1 MNINR
6 GGYIFNRVYPGEPD
20 ITTVNQINEKLKKKD
35 YAFTGTFLNI
45 LEKYYLVNNYVAFNN
60 LIKQTFSCTSFVI
73 VNNENYVIYNYSEEN
88 PDKKVLKFDDSM
100 RVVVANVNINDI
112 IFDNEFAPFN
122 YISDINDAKY
132 TDVEKII
139 KLEYFDSKIFAA
151 TDLIKLVIDQEET
164 KKITKDLYGALGTLS
179 KIDNV
184 INDLISSES
193 IRLFVDLLYDPKI
206 HTDIVKIYNVIRYKN
221 QNNFDN
227 FKSAYYTN
235 HEDYVKNIKKKIKEL
250 DVDYENIQF
259 NDIFNTGDALDKICL
274 AVLNKLKTNYT
285 KISML
290 SAIKKPIE
298 LRKNDKMY
306 IKQLTQTITKN
317 ISTSLNKNVE
327 KLITQNISNPELIYS
342 MQCDKLSVNCKN
354 VLNTEKL
361 VTDLKEDIDKNLESA
376 IKHMRTDFT
385 DNIQNQTEEI
395 KKPLV
400 AYFLETVIDAVDYLM
415 RIKFVNIYCESYNLG
430 NIILYNYI
438 DTYLLSQPQFVN
450 KMFILKTLGINLYKE
465 GDDPKERKIFS
476 TVDFET
482 YTGDNAGS
490 NGDCLEITILDF
502 LRLILSDKNG
512 NIDQQKIKILKND
525 DMRNF
530 FMGSRTRYA
539 MRSHIDAYKNIIN
552 IAKNVIPQF
561 TYKSGYD
568 FEPTKVTFNA
578 CGINLFVFIYYFVN
592 NNIPETFDN
601 QFIETFFTELITQ
614 NGYKTITINFKNA
627 SSTGIPFI
635 NIDNK
640 YNFGMPTRCGGSAHA
655 LCSIVRENIF
665 RIIPSD
671 NYMANSFFNIIKSE
685 SVVNLSP
692 YMKYIALLIYVNSK
706 VSAAKLDDI
715 FDKKFTSYILQNKY
729 IDFFNLFFSNTGM
742 TFLCQL
748 KIRRKTFEEDE
759 TVKDLLIRLSD
770 FLTEVLKKSSQKITF
785 VKIFPD
791 SDYDI
796 SISQAL
802 LTPLNSFLKY
812 IKGNKDF
819 VVATLNNNITYSA
832 SLTNSKYYKLLSF
845 DNNQFIINNYNSEG
859 ISISD
864 IKSIVNIID
873 PSITVNETL
882 SINKFDLQKLYL
894 EQIVNKL
901 NDPSYDKMEL
911 LDSVIIYTGFLY
923 DKYIDVEGNKFVVSS
938 VPIKFD
944 CGTMIG
950 VFSAFSQLV
959 EKYRGSY
966 DSTNIEI
973 NKIVKKYVN
982 SKYFTIKDNNVSSI
996 DIYTYVSTIQWLKA
1010 LVEFLNMSDQNIQN
1024 IYDKNYLTTIIK
1036 QGDKYIIDPNI
1047 SIYYDTKIN
1056 INSQSQ
1062 IKSGGSIRSNL
1073 DDKYY
1078 YKYMKYK
1085 AKYMNNNKNI
1095 KN

>member
-1 MNINR
+1 MNINE
-6 GGYIFNRVYPGEPD
+6 GGYIFNRIYPGEPD
-20 ITTVNQINEKLKKKD
+20 ITTVNQINDKLKKND
-35 YAFTGTFLNI
+35 YTFTGKFLNI
-45 LEKYYLVNNYVAFNN
+45 LEKYYLVNDYTAFDN

-73 VNNENYVIYNYSEEN
+73 INNENYVIYNHSEKN
-88 PDKKVLKFDDSM
+88 PEKTVLKFDDNM
-100 RVVVANVNINDI
+100 RVISANVNINDI

-122 YISDINDAKY
+122 YISDINGAEY
-132 TDVEKII
+132 TDVEKLI

-184 INDLISSES
+184 INDLISSSS

-206 HTDIVKIYNVIRYKN
+206 HADVVKIYNVIRYKN

-250 DVDYENIQF
+250 NVDYENIQF
-259 NDIFNTGDALDKICL
+259 NDIFNAGDPLDKICL
-274 AVLNKLKTNYT
+274 AVLNKLKVNYT
-285 KISML
+285 KMSML

-298 LRKNDKMY
+298 LRKNDKVY

-327 KLITQNISNPELIYS
+327 KLITQNISNPELVYS

-361 VTDLKEDIDKNLESA
+361 ITDLKDDIDKNLESA

-385 DNIQNQTEEI
+385 DNIQNQAEEI

-438 DTYLLSQPQFVN
+438 DTYLLSSPQFVN
-450 KMFILKTLGINLYKE
+450 KMFILKTLGINLYKQ

-476 TVDFET
+476 TIDFET

-502 LRLILSDKNG
+502 MRLILSDKNG
-512 NIDQQKIKILKND
+512 NIDQEKIKILKNAD
-525 DMRNF
+525 IHNF

-539 MRSHIDAYKNIIN
+539 IRSHIDEYKNIIN
-552 IAKNVIPQF
+552 IAKNIIPEF
-561 TYKSGYD
+561 SYKAAYS
-568 FEPTKVTFNA
+568 EQTKVSLSA
-578 CGINLFVFIYYFVN
+578 CGINLFIFIYYFVN
-592 NNIPETFDN
+592 NKIPETFDD
-601 QFIETFFTELITQ
+601 QFIKTFFSELITQ
-614 NGYKTITINFKNA
+614 NGFETITFNFENA
-627 SSTGIPFI
+627 SASGIPFI
-635 NIDNK
+635 SINNK
-640 YNFGMPTRCGGSAHA
+640 YNFGMPARCGGSSHA
-655 LCSIVRENIF
+655 LCSIIRENIF
-665 RIIPSD
+665 RNIPSD
-671 NYMANSFFNIIKSE
+671 NYMANSFFNIIKSAA
-685 SVVNLSP
+685 VVNMSP
-692 YMKYIALLIYVNSK
+692 YMKYIALLIYINSK
-706 VSAAKLDDI
+706 VSATKLDDI
-715 FDKKFTSYILQNKY
+715 FDKKFTTYILQNKY

-748 KIRRKTFEEDE
+748 KIKRKTFEEDE
-759 TVKDLLIRLSD
+759 TVTELLTKLSD

-796 SISQAL
+796 SISRAL
-802 LTPLNSFLKY
+802 LAPLNSYMKY

-819 VVATLNNNITYSA
+819 VVNTFNNNITYKA
-832 SLTNSKYYKLLSF
+832 STTNSKYYKLLSF
-845 DNNQFIINNYNSEG
+845 DNNQFVINDYNSG
-859 ISISD
+859 ASISD
-864 IKSIVNIID
+864 IKSIANIID

-882 SINKFDLQKLYL
+882 SLNKFDLQKLYI

-901 NDPSYDKMEL
+901 NDPSYEKMEL
-911 LDSVIIYTGFLY
+911 LDTVIIYSGYMY
-923 DKYIDVEGNKFVVSS
+923 DKYIDVEGNKFIGSS
-938 VPIKFD
+938 VPTKFD
-944 CGTMIG
+944 CRVM
-950 VFSAFSQLV
+950 SAVSGIFSQI
-959 EKYRGSY
+959 EQASGR
-966 DSTNIEI
+966 NIYMGV
-973 NKIVKKYVN
+973 NKIVKKHVN
-982 SKYFTIKDNNVSSI
+982 PKYYTVKGNKVEGI
-996 DIYTYVSTIQWLKA
+996 DVYTYVSTMEWLRA
-1010 LVEFLNMSDQNIQN
+1010 LVEYLNMSDMTIRK
-1024 IYDKNYLTTIIK
+1024 IFDKEITGDSLMIIK
-1036 QGDKYIIDPNI
+1036 QGDKYVADPKI
-1047 SIYYDTKIN
+1047 SIYYDTKIT
-1056 INSQSQ
+1056 INSQSE
-1062 IKSGGSIRSNL
+1062 IKSGGFNL
-1073 DDKYY
+1073 DYNSNDKYY

-1085 AKYMNNNKNI
+1085 AKYMNNI
-1095 KN
+1095 KK